1 MKLLLVD
8 DEKHTRDGIL
18 NIIHWGQLG
27 ITEVFPA
34 EDGIQGLKIAKNTLP
49 DIILT
54 DVRMPRMDGIT
65 MSESIREFLPSCC
78 IIFMSGYAE
87 KEYLKSAIRL
97 SAINYIEKPFSPK
110 ELEST
115 LLLAIEK
122 CELQQKQSHSLSLG
136 VPALKHQ
143 ITLDLLRPVHPNV
156 IQALSDSIHL
166 VYPSFVEEGRWT
178 TFLISLF
185 RDSVPVLENIKSL
198 LENKLSLLP
207 GLQYFIGQKNDNILV
222 VHIGVIAASEA
233 SSPEAEP
240 SNIGFLLQDIL
251 KSSCHFLLSVGQTV
265 PDCYQ
270 LYLSYQTASIC
281 LQRSFFHK
289 SDTMLFY
296 NDHCD
301 TTAYP
306 LTSLQISSFEKS
318 LKAYDKSAAIRW
330 VNAMCEEISQHDCTL
345 VSSVKDFFIQA
356 ALCLY
361 DADVLRKHHA
371 FSGSDTPETIRDT
384 IWNMAFLA
392 ELEAYLCEKLE
403 QFFDIQEEQYQQNPV
418 AYQIRQYVEEHYAEE
433 ELSLTVLS
441 EHFNISESYLC
452 VLYKKTFDIT
462 INQYII
468 NLRMEKAREYLSES
482 NRKVKD
488 IAALVGYRDCNYFIR
503 LFKKTYHI
511 TPSDFR

>member
-18 NIIHWGQLG
+18 NIIHWEQLG
-27 ITEVFPA
+27 INEVFSA
-34 EDGIQGLKIAKNTLP
+34 EDGIQGLETAKSALP

-54 DVRMPRMDGIT
+54 DVRMPRMDGIA
-65 MSESIREFLPSCC
+65 MSENIREFLPSCC

-97 SAINYIEKPFSPK
+97 SAINYIEKPFSPG

-115 LLLAIEK
+115 LSLAIEK
-122 CELQQKQSHSLSLG
+122 CRLQKKQSHSLSLG
-136 VPALKHQ
+136 VPALKNQ
-143 ITLDLLRPVHPNV
+143 ITLELLRPVHPHAL
-156 IQALSDSIHL
+156 QGLSDSIRL
-166 VYPSFVEEGRWT
+166 VYPNFSEYGRWT

-185 RDSVPVLENIKSL
+185 RDSVPILENIKSL

-207 GLQYFIGQKNDNILV
+207 DLQYFIGQKNDSILV
-222 VHIGVIAASEA
+222 VHIGVPA
-233 SSPEAEP
+233 SSAGDSDAEP
-240 SNIGFLLQDIL
+240 NTIASALHDIL

-265 PDCYQ
+265 SNCYQ
-270 LYLSYQTASIC
+270 LYHSYQTASIC
-281 LQRSFFHK
+281 LQRSFFHR

-306 LTSLQISSFEKS
+306 LTNQQISSFEKS
-318 LKAYDKSAAIRW
+318 LKAYDKSAAVCWLKNI
-330 VNAMCEEISQHDCTL
+330 CEEISQHDCTL

-361 DADVLRKHHA
+361 NSDLLRKHRA
-371 FSGSDTPETIRDT
+371 FPYTDTPEMIRDT
-384 IWNMAFLA
+384 IWNMTFLA
-392 ELEAYLCEKLE
+392 EIEAYLNEKLD
-403 QFFDIQEEQYQQNPV
+403 QFFDIQEEQYHLNPV

-468 NLRMEKAREYLSES
+468 NLRMEKAREYLSGS

-503 LFKKTYHI
+503 MFKKTYHI